1 MLKSKNVIIFFTF
14 LVSLISFFLLTYTRY
29 YNQNILV
36 SSFNLFKTGNMI
48 AVIYFTILFVLLIIN
63 IFSKSK
69 FKTTSLVELL
79 VISIIGFVFLLVSNL
94 MGDKDYKIYAAIIS
108 LLCYGFLFTSYI
120 TITFSRSK
128 MLHIFNNTGL
138 LVVIALA
145 GFTINLSQIYYYK
158 DDSESYTN
166 GNKKADAG
174 VILGAAVWGGNR
186 PSPVLRE
193 RINKGFEIYQ
203 KKIVPKLVL
212 TGGGS
217 PNEMTESEVARN
229 ELKKYGVDEKNLI
242 VEVKSNSTIEQIH
255 YVRDKCYRRYNW
267 NKIILI
273 SDNFHLFRSSE
284 ICKFNNMNVDCI
296 ASDTPLSTE
305 SVINFCIKESI
316 ALLFFWIFGIG

>member
-1 MLKSKNVIIFFTF
+1 M
-14 LVSLISFFLLTYTRY
+14 SLI
-29 YNQNILV
+29 I
-36 SSFNLFKTGNMI
+36 
-48 AVIYFTILFVLLIIN
+48 
-63 IFSKSK
+63 
-69 FKTTSLVELL
+69 LL
-79 VISIIGFVFLLVSNL
+79 VISISGLFFLIVSIL
-94 MGDKDYKIYAAIIS
+94 FSDKDYKIIFS
-108 LLCYGFLFTSYI
+108 GVFLVCYGFLFTSI
-120 TITFSRSK
+120 VSITFSRSK

-138 LVVIALA
+138 MILLALI
-145 GFTINLSQIYYYK
+145 GFIINILQIYNYK
-158 DDSESYTN
+158 DDSEIYST

-203 KKIVPKLVL
+203 RKIVSKLVL

-229 ELKKYGVDEKNLI
+229 ELKKYGVEEKNLI
-242 VEVKSNSTIEQIH
+242 VETKSNSTIEQIH
-255 YVRDKCYRRYNW
+255 YVRDKCYKRFNW
-267 NKIILI
+267 SKIILI

-296 ASDTPLSTE
+296 ASDTPMSTE

-316 ALLFFWIFGIG
+316 ALLFFWIFGIV